1 MNKRPPAT
9 GKSVYDIRREN
20 LIRLTTEPGRK
31 TQLAVRLGV
40 SQARITHM
48 LKTGPS
54 SRRITTDQARELEQ
68 VMGLSVGE
76 LDHDPEHPLP
86 PRAGVPNMK
95 LVQDI
100 VFAVTQTQGDLGVQL
115 EPEQAAN
122 VVRMAY
128 EHSLPGGKIDV
139 KFLRDI
145 VQLAKRP

>member
-1 MNKRPPAT
+1 LNKRPPAT

-20 LIRLTTEPGRK
+20 LIRLTAEPGRK
-31 TQLAVRLGV
+31 TQLALRLGV

-48 LKTGPS
+48 LRTGPS
-54 SRRITTDQARELEQ
+54 GRRITTDQARELEQ
-68 VMGLSVGE
+68 VMGLSTGE
-76 LDHDPEHPLP
+76 LDHDPAQPLP
-86 PRAGVPNMK
+86 PPAGVPNLK

-128 EHSLPGGKIDV
+128 EHDRTTATVDLAFVRQLVS
-139 KFLRDI
+139 
-145 VQLAKRP
+145 LAKR